1 MLTFNLYTA
10 DDYDNR
16 TGRQVHIDPAAVVS
30 VEETQRRPAYSGYWQ
45 VAVITLVTGNKHTV
59 EDGSR
64 TAARKIAEAK
74 QQAEAILAASREG

>member
-10 DDYDNR
+10 DDYDR
-16 TGRQVHIDPAAVVS
+16 SRRVVHIDPAAVIS
-30 VEETQRRPAYSGYWQ
+30 VEETERRPAYSGYYQ
-45 VAVITLVTGNKHTV
+45 VAIITLVTGDKHTV

-74 QQAEAILAASREG
+74 AARLKSH